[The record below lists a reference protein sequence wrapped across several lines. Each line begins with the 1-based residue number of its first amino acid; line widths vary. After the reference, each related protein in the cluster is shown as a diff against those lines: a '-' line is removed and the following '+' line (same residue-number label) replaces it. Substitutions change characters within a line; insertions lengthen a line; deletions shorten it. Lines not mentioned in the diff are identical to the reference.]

1 MPEVGGG
8 SDDESMKKTR
18 RIWNEVFQRLK
29 RGYKMLLRSNSS
41 PAQQKVL
48 NDLKVDDSMIICP
61 ADKGNR
67 VGKNREGT
75 QSLDQ

>member
-29 RGYKMLLRSNSS
+29 RGYKMLLRSNLSL
-41 PAQQKVL
+41 AQ
-48 NDLKVDDSMIICP
+48 
-61 ADKGNR
+61 
-67 VGKNREGT
+67 
-75 QSLDQ
+75 

>member
-8 SDDESMKKTR
+8 GDDESMKKTR

-29 RGYKMLLRSNSS
+29 RGYKMLLRSNLS

-48 NDLKVDDSMIICP
+48 NDLKADDSIIICP
-61 ADKGNR
+61 ADKGKA
-67 VGKNREGT
+67 VLVEDREMKS
-75 QSLDQ
+75 QF